1 MRVLSA
7 TVRVADMFCKH
18 CDVTPGS
25 GCSIFPS
32 CIVKPFPTLRLA
44 EGVYRQPPLHDA
56 WIEPIRVAAPAS

>member
-7 TVRVADMFCKH
+7 AVRAADMICKI

-25 GCSIFPS
+25 GSSIFPS

>member
-1 MRVLSA
+1 MI
-7 TVRVADMFCKH
+7 CKH

-25 GCSIFPS
+25 GSSIFPL

-56 WIEPIRVAAPAS
+56 WVEPTWVAAPAS

>member
-7 TVRVADMFCKH
+7 AVRAADMFCKH

-25 GCSIFPS
+25 GNSIFLS
-32 CIVKPFPTLRLA
+32 CIATPFPTLRLA